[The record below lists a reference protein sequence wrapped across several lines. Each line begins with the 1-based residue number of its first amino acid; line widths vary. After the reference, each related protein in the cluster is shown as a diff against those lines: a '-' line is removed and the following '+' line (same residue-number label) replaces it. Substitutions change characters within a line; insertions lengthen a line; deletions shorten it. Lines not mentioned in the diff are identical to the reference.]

1 MKSSKKEQTKNRVY
15 IECSET
21 TRRVKATVL
30 TYSEREIAVELPT
43 GFQMVMTKKRRRSP
57 YVWRIG
63 MLEFLSDGKL
73 VN

>member
-1 MKSSKKEQTKNRVY
+1 MKKKDQGPKNRVY

-21 TRRVKATVL
+21 TRRVKAMVL
-30 TYSEREIAVELPT
+30 SHNEKEIEVEMPT
-43 GFQMVMTKKRRRSP
+43 GFQMKLARKNRRRS
-57 YVWRIG
+57 YTWRIG